1 MERSHSLGESPSGRL
16 SVSALSRQHLVC
28 KWCSVFLTRSMFLRV
43 EGQPKEEVL
52 SLPSQD
58 TQGSREARA
67 EVRNPQA
74 SGK

>member
-1 MERSHSLGESPSGRL
+1 MEWSHSLGESLSGRI
-16 SVSALSRQHLVC
+16 QHLVC

-52 SLPSQD
+52 SLPRQD

-67 EVRNPQA
+67 EVRNPRS